1 MKIATNMHRS
11 MNSCQDHRGLSH
23 NVAEVILRVWTC
35 SLYKCFFRD
44 LQELN
49 QWEKILQGKQKKN
62 KFLSP
67 FNVKDDALPINTR
80 PQNEAAP
87 GDFQGKSRS
96 VLYITNEVNDSGGHL
111 DTRLQYITLF

>member
-1 MKIATNMHRS
+1 M
-11 MNSCQDHRGLSH
+11 
-23 NVAEVILRVWTC
+23 WTC
-35 SLYKCFFRD
+35 LSLQSTYRD
-44 LQELN
+44 VQELN

-87 GDFQGKSRS
+87 GDVRGKSRS

-111 DTRLQYITLF
+111 GTRLQYITLF